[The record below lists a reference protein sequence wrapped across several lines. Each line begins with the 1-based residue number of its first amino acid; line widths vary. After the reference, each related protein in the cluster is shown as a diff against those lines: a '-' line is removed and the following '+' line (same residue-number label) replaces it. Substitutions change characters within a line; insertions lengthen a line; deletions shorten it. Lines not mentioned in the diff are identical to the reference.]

1 MGKAGNGKSKLNKA
15 KVAAHQGRR
24 GGSAAKLSKKQRKKK
39 NAEDSWFEQRE
50 QAVAAAAGGEEA
62 AAAAGGEEA
71 AAADEVADDVEAPAS
86 ADQGRIGRKEKESGK
101 KKQRF
106 APGTSKKH
114 KRQGLPLG
122 THVPA

>member
-62 AAAAGGEEA
+62 AAA
-71 AAADEVADDVEAPAS
+71 DEVADDVEAPAS

-122 THVPA
+122 AHVPA